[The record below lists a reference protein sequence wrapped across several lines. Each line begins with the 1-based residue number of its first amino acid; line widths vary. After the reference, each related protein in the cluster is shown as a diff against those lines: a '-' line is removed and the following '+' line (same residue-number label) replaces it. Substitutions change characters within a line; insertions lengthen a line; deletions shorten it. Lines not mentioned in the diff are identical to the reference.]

1 MLPGDRKAHWE
12 IVYRDKSETQVSWF
26 QESPALSLELISA
39 LAPAPDAAIIDMGGG
54 ASRLVDAL
62 VGADYGDVTVL
73 DLSQGALQAAQARLG
88 AKAHGVEW
96 IVADATDWRPHRT
109 YDLWHDRAAFHFL
122 TSPEDRAR
130 YVQRLTEA
138 LAPGG
143 HAIIATFALDGP
155 DRCSGLPIVRY
166 DAAALSAELGGVF
179 TLMDTRAHAHST
191 PWGSVQRFQFSVFR
205 RRLGD

>member
-12 IVYRDKSETQVSWF
+12 TVYRDKSETQVSWF

-62 VGADYGDVTVL
+62 VAHGYGDVTVL

-88 AKAHGVEW
+88 AAHGVEW
-96 IVADATDWRPHRT
+96 IAADATDWRPHRT

-130 YVQRLTEA
+130 YIQRLTEA

-143 HAIIATFALDGP
+143 HAIIATFAPDGP

-166 DAAALSAELGGVF
+166 DAAALSAELGEVF
-179 TLMDTRAHAHST
+179 TLMDTCTHAHST

-205 RRLGD
+205 RRLGE